1 MIEWSKYIYILDV
14 LGIPIH
20 VILSGNNYLLEI
32 VFEIRLINRQY
43 LSLLILQE
51 YAITLASHLTYIRF

>member
-32 VFEIRLINRQY
+32 VFEIKLIVNICPRLYYKNMQ
-43 LSLLILQE
+43 
-51 YAITLASHLTYIRF
+51 

>member
-32 VFEIRLINRQY
+32 VFEIKLIVIFVLAY
-43 LSLLILQE
+43 
-51 YAITLASHLTYIRF
+51 ITRICNNTS